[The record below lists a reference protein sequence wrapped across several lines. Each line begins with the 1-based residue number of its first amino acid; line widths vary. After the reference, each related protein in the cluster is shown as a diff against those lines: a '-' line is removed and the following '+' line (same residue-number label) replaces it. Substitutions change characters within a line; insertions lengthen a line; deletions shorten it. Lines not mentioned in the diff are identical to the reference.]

1 MISKKIGIVTE
12 IIKSTSD
19 LDEIRVSINGEIQKA
34 YNYRQLTGGISVED
48 NVVLNTTAVE
58 LSLGTGGYHF
68 VISNL
73 DNLESEMTE
82 GGHIMKLRYT
92 PYQIKVNAVE
102 EQDSEYHS
110 IINKFK
116 SLNNLPVAV
125 GTLHSMLVPFA
136 CTYKKNNPNKKLV
149 YIMTDGASLP
159 ISLSM
164 AVSELKDKGLVD
176 NTITIGNSFG
186 GDFECINI
194 YTALITAKEILNADA
209 VFVSMGPGIA
219 GSGTKYGFTGIEQG
233 HILDAVGNLGGSP
246 IAIPRV
252 SFGDKR
258 DRHVGLSHHS
268 ETILDEIVN
277 VKTNIIFN
285 ILDKDKENIIKRKI
299 DSLNW
304 EFKHDIHYIDY
315 EDTLSDLNT
324 YGMKVKTMGR
334 GYNEDREFFDCASG
348 TAFYIGKN
356 Y

>member
-1 MISKKIGIVTE
+1 MISKKIGVVTE
-12 IIKSTSD
+12 IVKSTNE

-34 YNYRQLTGGISVED
+34 YNYRQLTGGISIED

-73 DNLESEMTE
+73 DNLESEMTK
-82 GGHIMKLRYT
+82 GGHIIKLRYT

-102 EQDSEYHS
+102 EQDSKYHS
-110 IINKFK
+110 IINNFK

-164 AVSELKDKGLVD
+164 AVSELKDKGLI
-176 NTITIGNSFG
+176 NSTITIGNSFG

-233 HILDAVGNLGGSP
+233 YILDTIKKLGGRP

-258 DRHVGLSHHS
+258 DRHIGFSHHS
-268 ETILDEIVN
+268 ETILNEIVN
-277 VKTNIIFN
+277 VKTDVIFN
-285 ILDKDKENIIKRKI
+285 IIDKNKENIVKAQVN
-299 DSLNW
+299 SLNLQ
-304 EFKHDIHYIDY
+304 FKHNINYMQYNH
-315 EDTLSDLNT
+315 TLSDLDT

-334 GYNEDREFFDCASG
+334 GYHEDREFFDCASG
-348 TAFYIGKN
+348 TAFYISEN
-356 Y
+356 C